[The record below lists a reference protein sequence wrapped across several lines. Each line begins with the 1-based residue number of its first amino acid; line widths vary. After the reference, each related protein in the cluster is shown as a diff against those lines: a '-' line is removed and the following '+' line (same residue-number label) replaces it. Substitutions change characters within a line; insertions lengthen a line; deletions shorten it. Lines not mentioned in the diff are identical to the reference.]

1 MKRAIAGTL
10 RIALVVLMAGCVTS
24 PTAPDAAPK
33 SFPLPLPGEFNAL
46 EPTDEFFAPRTA
58 QGLRQ
63 QTPTPPPFGRF
74 TWVYSSESSGNFPVR
89 IRFADERPV
98 VVNRGERHTERYPV
112 DRYTV
117 SIADPLKGPRRQPNW
132 NTFELKFDLNPGA
145 EVELVIT
152 TTSFSKVTPILVS
165 LVENGEEIQRRLIQS
180 E

>member
-1 MKRAIAGTL
+1 MKWAIGGTLTLAIA
-10 RIALVVLMAGCVTS
+10 VLMAGCATS
-24 PTAPDAAPK
+24 PPAPNAVPK
-33 SFPLPLPGEFNAL
+33 SYPLPLPGDFTAL
-46 EPTDEFFAPRTA
+46 EPVDEFFTPRTA
-58 QGLRQ
+58 QGVRKP
-63 QTPTPPPFGRF
+63 TPSPPPFGHF

-98 VVNRGERHTERYPV
+98 VVNRGERHTERYPA

-132 NTFELKFDLNPGA
+132 GTFELKFDLNPGA

-165 LVENGEEIQRRLIQS
+165 LIENGEEIQRRRILS

>member
-1 MKRAIAGTL
+1 MKRAVGGML
-10 RIALVVLMAGCVTS
+10 RVALVVLMAGCATS
-24 PTAPDAAPK
+24 STAPDAAPK
-33 SFPLPLPGEFNAL
+33 SYPLPLPGEFTAL
-46 EPTDEFFAPRTA
+46 EPAEEFFTPRRA
-58 QGLRQ
+58 QGVPQ
-63 QTPTPPPFGRF
+63 QTPPPFGRF

-165 LVENGEEIQRRLIQS
+165 LVENGEEIQRRLILS

>member
-1 MKRAIAGTL
+1 MKRAIGGTL
-10 RIALVVLMAGCVTS
+10 GIALVVLIVGCTTS
-24 PTAPDAAPK
+24 PLASDAAPR
-33 SFPLPLPGEFNAL
+33 SYPLPLPGEFTAL
-46 EPTDEFFAPRTA
+46 EPMDEFFAPRAT
-58 QGLRQ
+58 QGVHR
-63 QTPTPPPFGRF
+63 PTPPPFGHF

-117 SIADPLKGPRRQPNW
+117 RIADPLKGPRRQPNW
-132 NTFELKFDLNPGA
+132 ETFELKFDLNPGA

-165 LVENGEEIQRRLIQS
+165 LVENGEEIQRRLILS